1 MRARTAA
8 LALAAAAL
16 LAAACGTT
24 EKPGVAP
31 SPPSTEATPGRPAV
45 TDRATSTNDGAG
57 CVVTLDPGADV
68 GAAVASAEAGAVI
81 CLRAG
86 RYEGA
91 LVVGRSV
98 TLRGL
103 GAPGEAVL
111 DAAKGGPVV
120 AVRDDDLEVRLEGL
134 TLEGGSASGGG
145 GGVQLTGMSTVR
157 LVGCTLRDNVARQGP
172 GGAVYADRGTVALER
187 CRVDTNEATDAPG
200 VFVDGIASLKVET
213 SLIRGAGGPTDA
225 VVRVRDG
232 ADAAIAHTTIVAEGE
247 AAALHAS
254 GTSSRAPDVAVVDSV
269 LAGKA
274 ALDVPGPFP
283 GHVTVARSVLSAA
296 AADAYSDLGG
306 ATVAAPGFAGEGAE
320 PWAPGAGSAACGL
333 AQGGGVDL
341 AGKARPEDGACAG
354 ALER

>member
-134 TLEGGSASGGG
+134 TGGPNGLAGVAKDFYAINPIPEGRYGFGSWKFNQNVLFA
-145 GGVQLTGMSTVR
+145 MI
-157 LVGCTLRDNVARQGP
+157 VGWTL
-172 GGAVYADRGTVALER
+172 VAL
-187 CRVDTNEATDAPG
+187 
-200 VFVDGIASLKVET
+200 ASLLV
-213 SLIRGAGGPTDA
+213 
-225 VVRVRDG
+225 
-232 ADAAIAHTTIVAEGE
+232 
-247 AAALHAS
+247 
-254 GTSSRAPDVAVVDSV
+254 
-269 LAGKA
+269 
-274 ALDVPGPFP
+274 
-283 GHVTVARSVLSAA
+283 
-296 AADAYSDLGG
+296 
-306 ATVAAPGFAGEGAE
+306 
-320 PWAPGAGSAACGL
+320 
-333 AQGGGVDL
+333 
-341 AGKARPEDGACAG
+341 
-354 ALER
+354 